1 MTEDLKPQVRLYCIL
16 AREAPVAVVFRRGP
30 TKQVLLVKWRTDTDE
45 FQEGQ
50 WLKARIYE
58 RRCDLS
64 PSGKRLI
71 YFAANYKKPYFSWT
85 AVSRPPF
92 LTALL
97 LWPKGDGW
105 GGGGLFA
112 EENTILLNHRAQEM
126 QLAKDFSLPRH
137 VQIRPF
143 GDGSG
148 RGEDSPI
155 MDARM
160 SRDGWRVLQAGK
172 AFRRGSRASVS
183 IEFNPPYIWAKPH
196 PTSEARYEL
205 QMQFQGL
212 HEREGPW
219 YIIEY
224 IVADR
229 TNGST
234 ISLGRIDWADWCQSG
249 DLLFAKEGQLFRL
262 GCSVDGALDELA
274 AAKVL
279 IDLTDRTFKEVACPS
294 DAKHW

>member
-1 MTEDLKPQVRLYCIL
+1 MTEELKPQVRLYCIL

-92 LTALL
+92 LTALS

-126 QLAKDFSLPRH
+126 RLAKDFSLPRH
-137 VQIRPF
+137 VRIRPF
-143 GDGSG
+143 GDGPG

-160 SRDGWRVLQAGK
+160 SRDGWRILQEGK

-196 PTSEARYEL
+196 PASEARYEL
-205 QMQFQGL
+205 QMQFHGL

-224 IVADR
+224 ILADR

-249 DLLFAKEGQLFRL
+249 DLLFAKEGQLFRTR
-262 GCSVDGALDELA
+262 CSVDGALDELA
-274 AAKVL
+274 TAKVL